1 VRLTGVTTRNPLRD
15 GLTLAGAIVGLYY
28 LAILGPGGKPWDA
41 FAYWMA
47 PLGSPYARHEVW
59 GTGFA
64 YVYSPAFRQA
74 IEPLMTLGWPAFI
87 VGIRL
92 ASLGALVYLA
102 GPWTLAVLFLPPVA
116 SELNAGNINLLLSLA
131 IVLGIRHPAAWSFV
145 LLTKVTPGIG
155 LLWFA
160 VRREWRSLAIAVGA
174 TVAIAGG
181 SFLLAPSAW
190 PEWIATL
197 TRAATAETTFGF
209 VLVPLPLLVRLG
221 IAVALTA
228 WAAYTGRPA
237 RLLLAAWIAFP
248 STWYLTVAVLVG
260 ARRLGPIAP
269 APRLPNVLAWRPRA
283 RVLASPPRPLTA
295 VVPEA

>member
-1 VRLTGVTTRNPLRD
+1 MTMRSPVRD

-28 LAILGPGGKPWDA
+28 VAILGAGGKPWDA
-41 FAYWMA
+41 LAYWIA

-59 GTGFA
+59 GSGLAFM
-64 YVYSPAFRQA
+64 YSPAFRQA

-92 ASLGALVYLA
+92 ASLAALVYLA

-116 SELNAGNINLLLSLA
+116 SELNAGNINLLIALT

-145 LLTKVTPGIG
+145 LLTKVTPGVG

-160 VRREWRSLAIAVGA
+160 VRREWRSLGIAVGA
-174 TVAIAGG
+174 TVAIASA

-190 PEWIATL
+190 LEWVGTL
-197 TRAATAETTFGF
+197 ARAATADTLFGY
-209 VLVPLPLLVRLG
+209 VVVPLPLVVRLA
-221 IAVALTA
+221 IAAVLAA

-269 APRLPNVLAWRPRA
+269 APRLPNILGWRPFA
-283 RVLASPPRPLTA
+283 H
-295 VVPEA
+295 VVAPAA